1 MINNSFSVLERQ
13 LLDKYAINR
22 DDFILL
28 EELIQLEQP
37 YKAGK
42 PWKFAG
48 SFYYATTVLTTIGR
62 KTDVMLVSSSQL

>member
-1 MINNSFSVLERQ
+1 MLERQ
-13 LLDKYAINR
+13 LLDKYDINR

-48 SFYYATTVLTTIGR
+48 SFYYATTVLTTIGEKCTFLR
-62 KTDVMLVSSSQL
+62 EYRV